1 LETHLILIVFLYL
14 VFSIVALNAECK
26 CIIKEKRIKIITM
39 CRIMYILTLG
49 IIPALLCCI
58 QIAAPKAGGII
69 DYSENAV
76 WTFYVQVILTVIGY
90 LAMNFGYAIK
100 QRTPKTHTVLGN
112 NKVLLTS
119 FICVCFGTVAFYL
132 FASAFGG
139 VDRLMEQAEWI
150 RAGVVL
156 PTKNIAFF
164 KHFVPLAFLSSYL
177 TFNLLIR
184 KQVCGVKKLITY
196 ILFAASV
203 VVSSLYLQANDG
215 RLMLAFYC
223 FLFFLFIISYN
234 YEEKKIP
241 IRKLLIWLILA
252 GVILSV
258 VLFNAETILH
268 SFRGTEPLGDSSNEA
283 TEGDVLRK
291 EFSFI
296 VAGQQGA
303 IEQCFS
309 GEGKLMIINDLVNGL
324 FAWLPTSLKPIR
336 LMSVWEYNTQ
346 LITPGATGTNPT
358 TIVAQSVYDLG
369 ILGILII
376 PLLFGVLVKKVE
388 RILESY
394 PDSLFAKTVY
404 IVLGFFLCRAT
415 TYFSLYSIMITTFF
429 IFLGI
434 VIYAILRRIKI

>member
-203 VVSSLYLQANDG
+203 VVSVVA
-215 RLMLAFYC
+215 
-223 FLFFLFIISYN
+223 
-234 YEEKKIP
+234 
-241 IRKLLIWLILA
+241 
-252 GVILSV
+252 SV
-258 VLFNAETILH
+258 VAVSVFVSVVAAGAVVSALPPH
-268 SFRGTEPLGDSSNEA
+268 PHKDA
-283 TEGDVLRK
+283 TRV
-291 EFSFI
+291 
-296 VAGQQGA
+296 VA
-303 IEQCFS
+303 S
-309 GEGKLMIINDLVNGL
+309 
-324 FAWLPTSLKPIR
+324 TSAKIR
-336 LMSVWEYNTQ
+336 
-346 LITPGATGTNPT
+346 
-358 TIVAQSVYDLG
+358 
-369 ILGILII
+369 
-376 PLLFGVLVKKVE
+376 
-388 RILESY
+388 
-394 PDSLFAKTVY
+394 
-404 IVLGFFLCRAT
+404 
-415 TYFSLYSIMITTFF
+415 FF
-429 IFLGI
+429 IGYLLK
-434 VIYAILRRIKI
+434 IL